1 MKHSQF
7 INKIKLTEK
16 DFDEIAQ
23 KIKSVEEKTSGEIA
37 VAITN
42 ESSTYAFWELLAA
55 LGTAIIL
62 LCSSLPLAPQISVW
76 LSKIFWTENSVHLL
90 GFYFIMCMLCVL
102 FLYFL
107 YNIPFFDR
115 LIIPPQAKNSCVT
128 NRALRYF
135 TESGVYCTKENSGI
149 LIFVSYFERQVR
161 IIADKGISAKISQD
175 LWNLIADEMTESLAK
190 NKVKE
195 AYINAIERCG
205 ELLQEHFPCDKENEN
220 ELGDTLVVL
229 EADKWV

>member
-1 MKHSQF
+1 M
-7 INKIKLTEK
+7 
-16 DFDEIAQ
+16 
-23 KIKSVEEKTSGEIA
+23 
-37 VAITN
+37 
-42 ESSTYAFWELLAA
+42 
-55 LGTAIIL
+55 
-62 LCSSLPLAPQISVW
+62 
-76 LSKIFWTENSVHLL
+76 
-90 GFYFIMCMLCVL
+90 
-102 FLYFL
+102 
-107 YNIPFFDR
+107 
-115 LIIPPQAKNSCVT
+115 
-128 NRALRYF
+128 
-135 TESGVYCTKENSGI
+135 YCTKENSGI